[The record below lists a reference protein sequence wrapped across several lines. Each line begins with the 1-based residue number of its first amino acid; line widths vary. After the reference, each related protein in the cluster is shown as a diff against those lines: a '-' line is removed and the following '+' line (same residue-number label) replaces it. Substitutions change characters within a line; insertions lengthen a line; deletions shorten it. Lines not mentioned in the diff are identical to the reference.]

1 MFSESKLIHNCIA
14 SHRVVRKVVSKPMM
28 IRRIVSIVALM
39 FTLGVPTPAGQ
50 QQAVPSP
57 EFEFFKSRV
66 EPIFLKKRPGHARC
80 YFCHVVGSGANAAG
94 TAFHLEKLSPGSTFW
109 SEEQS
114 RRNFEVVS
122 RLVTPGDPLKS
133 RLLMHPLPP
142 AAGGDIWVFHRG
154 NWQFASQNDPDW
166 LILAEWVR
174 GQKASGPPDR

>member
-1 MFSESKLIHNCIA
+1 MKKHFATGTILVAALAAFVMMSSPQLAAQEA
-14 SHRVVRKVVSKPMM
+14 SAS
-28 IRRIVSIVALM
+28 
-39 FTLGVPTPAGQ
+39 PA
-50 QQAVPSP
+50 AKSLD
-57 EFEFFKSRV
+57 FEFYRTRV
-66 EPIFLKKRPGHARC
+66 EPIFLKHRGRHARC
-80 YFCHVVGSGANAAG
+80 YICHAEIGSNSL
-94 TAFHLEKLSPGSTFW
+94 FRLQKLSPGSTSW
-109 SEEQS
+109 TEEQS
-114 RRNFEVVS
+114 RLNFEVVS